1 MDKSDL
7 FISPK
12 KMRSIMDSRLNRV
25 LKDKGLTASQIPF
38 IMELGKSE
46 GLSMKELCVNLGA
59 DKGLTTRVVQTL
71 IANGF
76 VENRSES
83 SRTYKLYLTEKG
95 KDAYRTSKEMMG
107 TVLDEVLECLDKE
120 DLEHFRKIT
129 EKINKRLDELYTY

>member
-12 KMRSIMDSRLNRV
+12 KMRSFMDSRLNRI
-25 LKDKGLTASQIPF
+25 LRDKGFTASQIPY
-38 IMELGKSE
+38 IMEIGKSE
-46 GLSMKELCVNLGA
+46 GLSMKELCTSLGA
-59 DKGLTTRVVQTL
+59 DKGLTTRVVQAL

-76 VENRSES
+76 VENRSDT
-83 SRTYKLYLTEKG
+83 SRTYRLYLTERG
-95 KDAYRTSKEMMG
+95 RDAFRSSKEAME
-107 TVLDEVLECLDKE
+107 VILNEVLECLDEE

>member
-12 KMRSIMDSRLNRV
+12 KMRSFMDSRMNRI
-25 LKDKGLTASQIPF
+25 LKDKDLTASQIPF
-38 IMELGKSE
+38 IMEIGKNE
-46 GLSMKELCVNLGA
+46 GLSMKELCTSLGA

-71 IANGF
+71 IANGL
-76 VENRSES
+76 VDNRSES
-83 SRTYKLYLTEKG
+83 SRTYRLYLTVKG
-95 KDAYRTSKEMMG
+95 RDAFCDSKEAMEII
-107 TVLDEVLECLDKE
+107 LDQVLECLDEE